1 MGCGSE
7 RNNQQPLCPLPLG
20 PWRQVANCVST
31 KSHPCPSA
39 PCLVQAPRP
48 PLPYADTTED
58 GGTKRHKV
66 VETMRSSARRKVN
79 LSDGQQEL
87 PLPPLP
93 LHQAVE
99 LHFHIPGH
107 KLQTPVFNFHREHR
121 FHFQAAKLPRSWPLL
136 CQKRTVADW
145 HIELLIICCMRYRCC
160 INEQYSITVS

>member
-7 RNNQQPLCPLPLG
+7 RNNQQPLCLLPLG

-66 VETMRSSARRKVN
+66 VETTRSSARRKVN

-87 PLPPLP
+87 PLPPSSPSTRQWSCTFTFQDTNSKHLY
-93 LHQAVE
+93 LIFTASTV
-99 LHFHIPGH
+99 FTS
-107 KLQTPVFNFHREHR
+107 KLQNFR
-121 FHFQAAKLPRSWPLL
+121 APGPYYVKS
-136 CQKRTVADW
+136 
-145 HIELLIICCMRYRCC
+145 
-160 INEQYSITVS
+160 EQWQIGILSY